1 MFYIIKSHCANFF
14 WFWSTFTVSQGGPK
28 EIHYFLYKY
37 LYSFTVKH
45 SKMSKNL
52 PILKKKIVPKKKS
65 NKTSQK
71 LYIFMTFG
79 HFWSKAIVLEL
90 YEKSQKWQKWPFSA
104 VFIKLQNHRLWS
116 KMIKRHENLSI
127 PSSFIGFFVRNNF
140 IFVIG
145 RFLDIFVFFTVKL
158 YRYLYRK

>member
-1 MFYIIKSHCANFF
+1 MQFFFDFGQHLLYRRGVRMKFTIFYINIYIALQWNTQKCPKIGQF
-14 WFWSTFTVSQGGPK
+14 WW
-28 EIHYFLYKY
+28 
-37 LYSFTVKH
+37 
-45 SKMSKNL
+45 KNRSE
-52 PILKKKIVPKKKS
+52 KKS

-127 PSSFIGFFVRNNF
+127 PSSFNGFFVRNNF